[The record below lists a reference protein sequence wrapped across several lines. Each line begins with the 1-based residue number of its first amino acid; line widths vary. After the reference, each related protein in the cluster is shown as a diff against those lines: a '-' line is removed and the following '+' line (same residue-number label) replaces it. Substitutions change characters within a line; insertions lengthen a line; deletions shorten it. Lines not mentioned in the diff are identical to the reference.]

1 MVVNIVKYFREFV
14 KHTEIKK
21 LKFTTSAINIWLYL
35 CIFSMHI
42 LNLYYVDI

>member
-1 MVVNIVKYFREFV
+1 MVVNTVKYFREFV
-14 KHTEIKK
+14 KHTNKK
-21 LKFTTSAINIWLYL
+21 LKFTTSTINIWLYL